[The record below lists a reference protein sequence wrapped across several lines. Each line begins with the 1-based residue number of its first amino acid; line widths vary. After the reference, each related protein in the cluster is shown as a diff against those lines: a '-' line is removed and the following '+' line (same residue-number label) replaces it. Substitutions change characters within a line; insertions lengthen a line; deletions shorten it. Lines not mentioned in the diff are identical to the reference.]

1 MDNITKRYKKFKL
14 KDSKETMKDFCLP
27 KKFKLQPQQEFI
39 PQYLW
44 DNRTKI
50 NGLLL
55 FHNIGSGK
63 TCTAINIG
71 EKFKNTMKILV
82 VLPAALI
89 GNFKGELR
97 SKCPNGEDTYMTE
110 KERNKLKDLDFND
123 EEYKNIIL
131 KSDKKI
137 EKYYTIYSY
146 HKFIN
151 LVHENKINLKN
162 TLLIID
168 EIQNM
173 ISLTGTFYKTLY
185 NIINKTE
192 NNLKKTENSL
202 KLILLSATPMFDR
215 PIEIGLTLNLLRPLK
230 LFPVGSDFNNEFL
243 SSIHTDKGI
252 LYKAVNMDL
261 FKELSSGLVSYYR
274 GAPPQAYPKME
285 FRIVK
290 CVMNDFQYKSYLTV
304 LSTSTNKNTSTSK
317 SFKDVD
323 ILKLPSDFLLGP
335 RMISNIAFP
344 NKSIGQV
351 GFSSFKNDI
360 LQLSN
365 VEKYSIK
372 FYKILKKIK
381 RSEGPIFVY
390 SNFKDIGGLKSFV
403 QFIEY
408 HGFKNYK
415 TFGEGKK
422 RFAVWSGDETQI
434 LKEEIKSV
442 FNQKDNQDGSKIKIM
457 LGSPSIKEGVSLLRV
472 DQVHILEPYW
482 NMSRILQIIGRAI
495 RFCSHKDVIKS
506 KQLVKVYLYLST
518 HPKEKESIDQ
528 YIWSLAKQ
536 KQKLIEQF
544 EHVLK
549 ENAIDC
555 KLFHARNEFKTDDT
569 KIKCNN

>member
-1 MDNITKRYKKFKL
+1 MDDITKQYKKYKL
-14 KDSKETMKDFCLP
+14 KNTKETMKDFCLP

-44 DNRTKI
+44 DNKSKV

-71 EKFKNTMKILV
+71 EKFKNKMNIII
-82 VLPAALI
+82 VLPASLI
-89 GNFKGELR
+89 GNFKDELR
-97 SKCPNGEDTYMTE
+97 SKCPNGKDTYMSE
-110 KERNKLKDLDFND
+110 KDRNKLKELDFTD
-123 EEYKNIIL
+123 IEYKNIIL
-131 KSDKKI
+131 KSDKEI

-146 HKFIN
+146 HKFVD
-151 LVHENKINLKN
+151 LVHENKIKLKN

-173 ISLTGTFYKTLY
+173 ISLTGTFYKTLS
-185 NIINKTE
+185 NIINKTD
-192 NNLKKTENSL
+192 NSL

-215 PIEIGLTLNLLRPLK
+215 PIEIGLTLNLLRPPK
-230 LFPVGSDFNNEFL
+230 LFPLGADFNNNFL
-243 SSIHTDKGI
+243 TTINTDKGI
-252 LYKAVNMDL
+252 YYKTINMDI
-261 FKELSSGLVSYYR
+261 FRELSHGLVSYYR

-285 FRIVK
+285 FKVVR
-290 CVMNDFQYKSYLTV
+290 CTMNDFQYKSYLTV
-304 LSTSTNKNTSTSK
+304 LSTNKK
-317 SFKDVD
+317 GSFKDVD

-335 RMISNIAFP
+335 RMISNLAFP
-344 NKSIGQV
+344 NKSIGHV
-351 GFSSFKNDI
+351 GFSSFKNNI

-372 FYKILKKIK
+372 FSKILKKIK
-381 RSEGPIFVY
+381 KSEGPIFVY
-390 SNFKDIGGLKSFV
+390 SNFKDIGGLKSFIK
-403 QFIEY
+403 FIEY
-408 HGFKNYK
+408 HGYKNYK

-422 RFAVWSGDETQI
+422 RFAVWSGDESHAV
-434 LKEEIKSV
+434 KEEIKSV
-442 FNQKDNQDGSKIKIM
+442 FNQKDNQDGSSIKII

-506 KQLVKVYLYLST
+506 KQLVKVYLYLAT
-518 HPKEKESIDQ
+518 HPKEKISTDQ

-555 KLFHARNEFKTDDT
+555 KLFHTRNEFKTDEN

>member
-1 MDNITKRYKKFKL
+1 
-14 KDSKETMKDFCLP
+14 
-27 KKFKLQPQQEFI
+27 
-39 PQYLW
+39 
-44 DNRTKI
+44 
-50 NGLLL
+50 
-55 FHNIGSGK
+55 
-63 TCTAINIG
+63 
-71 EKFKNTMKILV
+71 
-82 VLPAALI
+82 
-89 GNFKGELR
+89 
-97 SKCPNGEDTYMTE
+97 
-110 KERNKLKDLDFND
+110 
-123 EEYKNIIL
+123 
-131 KSDKKI
+131 
-137 EKYYTIYSY
+137 
-146 HKFIN
+146 
-151 LVHENKINLKN
+151 
-162 TLLIID
+162 
-168 EIQNM
+168 
-173 ISLTGTFYKTLY
+173 
-185 NIINKTE
+185 
-192 NNLKKTENSL
+192 
-202 KLILLSATPMFDR
+202 MFDR

-285 FRIVK
+285 FKIVK
-290 CVMNDFQYKSYLTV
+290 CTMNEFQYKCYLTV
-304 LSTSTNKNTSTSK
+304 LSTTNSKNGSMK
-317 SFKDVD
+317 NRSFKDVD

-422 RFAVWSGDETQI
+422 RFAVWSGDETQL

-442 FNQKDNQDGSKIKIM
+442 FNQKNNQDGSQIKIM

-528 YIWSLAKQ
+528 YIWLLAKQ

-555 KLFHARNEFKTDDT
+555 KLFHARNYYP
-569 KIKCNN
+569 KIDENKLVCQN